1 MMKHLSRVVRYGLL
15 SSVTA
20 FVIVVISTQNA
31 ASTPSIQYNE
41 IIKGNSYSYQNG
53 LIHAQ
58 STVGANGRLPLH
70 NPLDQGRQLYEANR
84 FQEAA
89 VVLQQAIQTYQAQGE
104 VLNQAIALSNLAQ
117 VYAELGQWP
126 EANEAIATS
135 LSLLQS
141 INAPQSVAAQAV
153 ETKGHLQFAQG
164 QTEQALDTWDEASDR
179 YQQINDVAGQIRIGI
194 NQAEALQTLGLYR
207 RAIALLV
214 DLTHTV
220 EVQPDSV
227 NQVIALRS
235 LGDALRVSGEFEQA
249 ETVLR
254 QSLEMAQ
261 RLNQPEE
268 AVRSQFSLGNVAYA
282 QGDFSTSLDYYN
294 QVTTTTSSLLL
305 QVQARLNQL
314 KVITETQTETPSA
327 DEISA
332 IIDQLD
338 RLSLN
343 RDSIYAR
350 INFAKSLINLGSQSA
365 QSDRLLL
372 AAQQLAIARQQ
383 AQQLGDTRTESFA
396 LGSLGQI
403 YEQSQQWTDAQSLTE
418 QALRLAQPT
427 ADPNIA
433 YLWQWQLGRIHAAQN
448 KRDVAIASY
457 NGAIATLQSLRND
470 LVAVNPDVQFSFR
483 ESVEPVHR
491 ELVSLLLQPGIDPTQ
506 AELEQARKTI
516 ESLQLAELDNFFRE
530 ACLNAT
536 AVQIDEVDR
545 QAAVIYP
552 IILGDRLEVIL
563 SVSAEAASPD
573 SSGLLRR
580 HTTVLPGGANDIEQ
594 TASNLLQFLRQ
605 ASANARALPLAQ
617 DLYGWLIAPF
627 ESDLE
632 TYRVKTLVFVLDGAL
647 RNIPMSV
654 LHDGEQYLLENYSIA
669 LTPGLQLLESQ
680 PLASQQLSV
689 LLGGIS
695 EPRQQFSALPG
706 VVTEFQEIEETVP
719 SSRKLLNQEFTSPAL
734 QEAINAVPFP
744 VVHLAT
750 HGQFS
755 STFEDTFIL
764 TWDGE
769 VTVND
774 LNQLLQAS
782 DLNRRRPIE
791 LLVLSACE
799 TAEGDDRAALG
810 LAGVAVRA
818 GARSTLA
825 TLWQLNDEVAP
836 VFMQRFYQELS
847 NEQVTKAE
855 AVRRAQLSLL
865 ENPRYS
871 RPYYWSPITLIG
883 NWQ

>member
-1 MMKHLSRVVRYGLL
+1 MKHLSRAVQYGLL
-15 SSVTA
+15 SGITA
-20 FVIVVISTQNA
+20 LLMVVISIQNA

-53 LIHAQ
+53 LIYAK
-58 STVGANGRLPLH
+58 STVEANSRLPLH
-70 NPLDQGRQLYEANR
+70 NPLDQGRQLYEAGQ

-89 VVLQQAIQTYQAQGE
+89 TILEQVLQTYQAQGDE
-104 VLNQAIALSNLAQ
+104 LNQAIALSNLAQ
-117 VYAELGQWP
+117 VYAELGQWTD
-126 EANEAIATS
+126 ANEAIATG

-141 INAPQSVAAQAV
+141 IDAPQSVVAQV
-153 ETKGHLQFAQG
+153 METKGRLQLVQG
-164 QTEQALDTWDEASDR
+164 QTEQALDTWEQASEL
-179 YQQINDVAGQIRIGI
+179 YQQLNDLTRHIRIGI

-207 RAIALLV
+207 RAIALLI
-214 DLTHTV
+214 DLTHTI
-220 EVQPDSV
+220 EAQPDSA

-235 LGDALRVSGEFEQA
+235 LGDALRVSGELDQA
-249 ETVLR
+249 EIVLR

-261 RLNQPEE
+261 RLNQSDEV
-268 AVRSQFSLGNVAYA
+268 ARTQFSLGNMAYA
-282 QGDFSTSLDYYN
+282 QGDFSASADYYR
-294 QVTTTTSSLLL
+294 QVIMTSSSPLT
-305 QVQARLNQL
+305 QVQAQLNQL
-314 KVITETQTETPSA
+314 KVIVETQAETVSEA
-327 DEISA
+327 EILA
-332 IIDQLD
+332 IVDQLD
-338 RLSLN
+338 RLPSN
-343 RDSIYAR
+343 RDSIDAR
-350 INFAKSLINLGSQSA
+350 INFAKSLISLGT
-365 QSDRLLL
+365 QSDQSDHLLL

-383 AQQLGDTRTESFA
+383 AQQLGDVRAESFA
-396 LGSLGQI
+396 LGNLGQI
-403 YEQSQQWTDAQSLTE
+403 YERSHQWSEAQSLTE
-418 QALRLAQPT
+418 QALQLAQPT
-427 ADPNIA
+427 TAPDIA
-433 YLWQWQLGRIHAAQN
+433 YRWQWQLGRIHAAQDN
-448 KRDVAIASY
+448 RDGAIASY
-457 NGAIATLQSLRND
+457 SGAIATLQSLRND
-470 LVAVNPDVQFSFR
+470 LVAVSPDVQFSFQ

-491 ELVSLLLQPGIDPTQ
+491 ELVSLLLKPGIDPTQ

-563 SVSAEAASPD
+563 SVSAEAASPN
-573 SSGLLRR
+573 SSRLLRR
-580 HTTVLPGGANDIEQ
+580 HTTVLPGGANELEQ

-627 ESDLE
+627 ESELE
-632 TYRVKTLVFVLDGAL
+632 TYGVKTLVFVLDGAL
-647 RNIPMSV
+647 RNIPMAV
-654 LHDGEQYLLENYSIA
+654 LHDGERYLLEKYSIA

-680 PLASQQLSV
+680 PLASQRLNV

-706 VVTEFQEIEETVP
+706 VVAEFQEIEETVP

-755 STFEDTFIL
+755 STFENTFIL

-774 LNQLLQAS
+774 LNQLLRSS
-782 DLNRRRPIE
+782 DVNRRRPIE

-799 TAEGDDRAALG
+799 TAEGDNRAALG

-818 GARSTLA
+818 GARSTVA